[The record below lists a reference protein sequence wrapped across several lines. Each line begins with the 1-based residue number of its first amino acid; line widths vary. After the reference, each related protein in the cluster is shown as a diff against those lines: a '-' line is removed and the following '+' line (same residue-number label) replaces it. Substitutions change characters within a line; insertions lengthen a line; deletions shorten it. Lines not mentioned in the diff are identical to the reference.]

1 MGRYKRHEEKKKRNQ
16 KKQVKMPTKA
26 SHPTYLEMV
35 KAAIKAND
43 SRKGVSRQ
51 AIMKYIVAEYK
62 LDEAKAKAP
71 LRLALKKG
79 VDSKVLSNPPNH
91 SSSYRVVAGA
101 DKKPKKKKAK
111 KVAKKK
117 VSKKTKKPAAKKASS
132 KKKSSKTKKSA
143 KKSTKKSK

>member
-1 MGRYKRHEEKKKRNQ
+1 MGIDTKDTKKKNQ
-16 KKQVKMPTKA
+16 KKQAKMPTKA

-101 DKKPKKKKAK
+101 DKK
-111 KVAKKK
+111 
-117 VSKKTKKPAAKKASS
+117 TKKEKG
-132 KKKSSKTKKSA
+132 KKSCKEKSIKKN
-143 KKSTKKSK
+143 

>member
-79 VDSKVLSNPPNH
+79 VVSKVLSNPPNH

-117 VSKKTKKPAAKKASS
+117 
-132 KKKSSKTKKSA
+132 SSKTKKSA

>member
-1 MGRYKRHEEKKKRNQ
+1 MGIDTKDTKKKNQ
-16 KKQVKMPTKA
+16 KKQAKMPTKA

-117 VSKKTKKPAAKKASS
+117 VSKKTKKPAAKMASS

>member
-1 MGRYKRHEEKKKRNQ
+1 MGRYKRHEEKKRKP
-16 KKQVKMPTKA
+16 KKTSQNANKS

-51 AIMKYIVAEYK
+51 AIMKYIVEEYK